1 MDIIT
6 TIQPPPFV
14 ERIQYKKCI
23 QVNLNGKRVYQTPD
37 GETTPS
43 VTTILGATKDMTHLN
58 EWKKRLPNAEYHEFD
73 AGHYLLEDAAD
84 EVIPIIQSFLE
95 KNAEVQT

>member
-1 MDIIT
+1 VEDIPLDEDHVSYDIVDQVDKNLKQFSA
-6 TIQPPPFV
+6 IPVLVCWGVYDFV
-14 ERIQYKKCI
+14 FDRHY
-23 QVNLNGKRVYQTPD
+23 
-37 GETTPS
+37 
-43 VTTILGATKDMTHLN
+43 LN